1 MNVGVI
7 VGRFQ
12 NYKLHDGYH
21 HLINEVLEE
30 NDRVII
36 IIGQSLSN
44 LEDRN
49 PIPAE
54 LIKQSIE
61 QQLNND
67 KISYLILPDCP
78 SDDFV
83 WTIKL
88 DELITLNTESTDYI
102 KLYGSRDSFLN
113 TYQDYGKYK
122 STYIKDIPYISSSFL
137 RSTVKPVLSEDF
149 LKGMI
154 YAQNVRFPIVYSTVD
169 CMIIRK
175 SWLFGKQIL
184 LGLKNNTQKWCI
196 PGGFID
202 RYEHSEDAIKRELSE
217 ECPHIKYKKL
227 QYIRDAVIADKR
239 YLDTKDS
246 ILTHLYQAE
255 YVSGEL
261 IAGDD
266 LDRLEFFSVK
276 DAQYILGNNHKHF
289 LKFIK

>member
-21 HLINEVLEE
+21 HLINKVVEE

-36 IIGQSLSN
+36 IVGQSLSN

-67 KISYLILPDCP
+67 NISYLILPDCP

-122 STYIKDIPYISSSFL
+122 SKYIENKSYLSYSFL
-137 RSTVKPVLSEDF
+137 IINVKTV
-149 LKGMI
+149 I
-154 YAQNVRFPIVYSTVD
+154 Y
-169 CMIIRK
+169 
-175 SWLFGKQIL
+175 
-184 LGLKNNTQKWCI
+184 
-196 PGGFID
+196 
-202 RYEHSEDAIKRELSE
+202 
-217 ECPHIKYKKL
+217 
-227 QYIRDAVIADKR
+227 
-239 YLDTKDS
+239 
-246 ILTHLYQAE
+246 
-255 YVSGEL
+255 
-261 IAGDD
+261 
-266 LDRLEFFSVK
+266 
-276 DAQYILGNNHKHF
+276 
-289 LKFIK
+289 